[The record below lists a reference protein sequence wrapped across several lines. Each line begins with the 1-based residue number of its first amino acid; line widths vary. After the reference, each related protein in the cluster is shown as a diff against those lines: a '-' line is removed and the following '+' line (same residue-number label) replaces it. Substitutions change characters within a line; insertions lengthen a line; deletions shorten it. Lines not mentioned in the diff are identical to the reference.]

1 LWAQS
6 DTSNILYPPPL
17 CAHHA
22 VTAKPKH
29 DNSSILPSGTIP
41 GALTIDPLVRNIAQR
56 EGISVDEYALWL
68 IIIST
73 RQFALETLQRAVTET
88 SHSGRTGSDAALESS
103 NGDPKLRNI
112 STQDF
117 ALLAAKSRTIY
128 GNKFSI
134 HTSSSRVFMDRL
146 VNAAGRRMLPCPPEA
161 PAGVQQAIVQL
172 IQAASCMRSKSVAAH
187 AAQVPG
193 TERFRTLDEQSEAPS
208 ALSYERRRGTLDSSL
223 LSLKHTKENSVGE
236 PEHDTN
242 SQQLLSPASLN
253 STSAEPEML
262 RQVQGKDDK
271 PKAHEE
277 NYGSEKL
284 PAPAASDMP
293 RKRAGGKDLA
303 ALRARRMAA
312 SQPEQPSQE
321 NAVVANVD
329 VATATKHVDLPPN
342 AKESGY

>member
-1 LWAQS
+1 
-6 DTSNILYPPPL
+6 
-17 CAHHA
+17 
-22 VTAKPKH
+22 
-29 DNSSILPSGTIP
+29 
-41 GALTIDPLVRNIAQR
+41 
-56 EGISVDEYALWL
+56 
-68 IIIST
+68 
-73 RQFALETLQRAVTET
+73 
-88 SHSGRTGSDAALESS
+88 
-103 NGDPKLRNI
+103 
-112 STQDF
+112 
-117 ALLAAKSRTIY
+117 
-128 GNKFSI
+128 
-134 HTSSSRVFMDRL
+134 
-146 VNAAGRRMLPCPPEA
+146 
-161 PAGVQQAIVQL
+161 
-172 IQAASCMRSKSVAAH
+172 
-187 AAQVPG
+187 
-193 TERFRTLDEQSEAPS
+193 
-208 ALSYERRRGTLDSSL
+208 LDSSL

-271 PKAHEE
+271 PKTHEE

-329 VATATKHVDLPPN
+329 VATATKHVDSPPN
-342 AKESGY
+342 AKESGYWRHVDVENKKLLHFYKVQDHTKAFCSCAADRSNFSHNT